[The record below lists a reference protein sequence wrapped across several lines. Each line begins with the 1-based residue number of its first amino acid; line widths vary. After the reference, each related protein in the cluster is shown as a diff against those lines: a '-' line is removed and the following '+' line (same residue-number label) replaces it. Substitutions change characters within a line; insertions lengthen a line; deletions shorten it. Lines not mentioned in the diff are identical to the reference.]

1 MKTMLERSIPVQQAF
16 IRLFEGETHH
26 LQRAVVPKDAVIIGY
41 GDICA
46 EEQALFRRLA
56 ERNAKNMCFAHY
68 TIRFV
73 SETEIETAV
82 EEEVAGWKNS

>member
-1 MKTMLERSIPVQQAF
+1 MINSFKNPAIMRILRTTERHGAGWREQNFIP
-16 IRLFEGETHH
+16 H
-26 LQRAVVPKDAVIIGY
+26 DAVIIGY

>member
-1 MKTMLERSIPVQQAF
+1 MKIAHTSDW
-16 IRLFEGETHH
+16 H
-26 LQRAVVPKDAVIIGY
+26 IGKKLM
-41 GDICA
+41 GRDRGDEFKSVLAEIADICA